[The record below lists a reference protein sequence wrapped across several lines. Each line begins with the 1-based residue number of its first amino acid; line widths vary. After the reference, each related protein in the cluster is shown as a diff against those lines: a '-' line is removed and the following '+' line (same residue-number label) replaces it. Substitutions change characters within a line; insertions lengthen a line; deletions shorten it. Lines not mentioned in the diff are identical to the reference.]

1 MDNSFY
7 LTKNVPEG
15 KLLTLTIELFFLFN
29 KNKQL
34 LSVEYL
40 FSCMNVDN
48 IFIFIL
54 QPASQLETL
63 RILWRS
69 GNMMGQQH
77 STVLFYKTDIVV
89 LKILHF
95 IR

>member
-1 MDNSFY
+1 MQVILNFIHSMEKRPKQRNCNIHLMDNSFY
-7 LTKNVPEG
+7 LTKNVPLV
-15 KLLTLTIELFFLFN
+15 KLSTLTIEQFFLFN

-63 RILWRS
+63 RIL
-69 GNMMGQQH
+69 
-77 STVLFYKTDIVV
+77 
-89 LKILHF
+89 
-95 IR
+95 